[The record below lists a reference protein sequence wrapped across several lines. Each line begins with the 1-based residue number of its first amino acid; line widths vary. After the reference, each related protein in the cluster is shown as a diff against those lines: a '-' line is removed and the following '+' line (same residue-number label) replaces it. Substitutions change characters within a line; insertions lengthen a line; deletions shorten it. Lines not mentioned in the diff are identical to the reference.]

1 MAASD
6 RAYAMLED
14 TAHVLR
20 SQQAGRTLELFD
32 PHDDS
37 ATDDFNGISLTL
49 EELSSYCPEE
59 VRVVADLAR
68 YYRRKSELISRT
80 IDSTT
85 VVNPSYGSDDE
96 DSYVLTV
103 QVVVPVSVA
112 DHRGPIALTEL
123 AELITRNVDAATA
136 SVESTKQ
143 AEIDRLEARLNE
155 LRA

>member
-14 TAHVLR
+14 TARMLQ

-32 PHDDS
+32 PNNDS

-49 EELSSYCPEE
+49 EELSSWCPEE

-80 IDSTT
+80 IDSTA

-112 DHRGPIALTEL
+112 DYRGPIELT
-123 AELITRNVDAATA
+123 ELITRNVDAATA

-143 AEIDRLEARLNE
+143 AEIEKLEARLNE